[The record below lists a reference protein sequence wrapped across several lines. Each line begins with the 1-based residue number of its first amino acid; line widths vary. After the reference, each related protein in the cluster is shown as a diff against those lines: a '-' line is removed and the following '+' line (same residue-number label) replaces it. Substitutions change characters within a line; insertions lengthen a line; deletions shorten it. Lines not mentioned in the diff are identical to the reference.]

1 MGGYC
6 RYTVGIGLRTRR
18 PFQGGLALRYKK
30 QLKEGTASACSHRAP
45 AAPLP
50 IYFSSSV
57 GVGLALPSQLHPSAR
72 VRAVH
77 SHNSPSLKCP
87 DRTRAR
93 GAEGTYVSS
102 SPNDVNGSKVPKTWH
117 RSAWHPV
124 GHPLHC
130 VQGTLLWVPIAGK
143 KGQGGKGGKG
153 GGIMSSTFCVYEC
166 PPSCRQDVLHSE
178 FGIVSSLS
186 PCVSAIRVSLAR

>member
-87 DRTRAR
+87 DLTRAR

-102 SPNDVNGSKVPKTWH
+102 SPNDVNGSKVQKNMAQKCLAPC
-117 RSAWHPV
+117 RA
-124 GHPLHC
+124 
-130 VQGTLLWVPIAGK
+130 
-143 KGQGGKGGKG
+143 
-153 GGIMSSTFCVYEC
+153 
-166 PPSCRQDVLHSE
+166 PPSLRSGHALVGANSREKGARGKRGKRGRNYEFYVLR
-178 FGIVSSLS
+178 L
-186 PCVSAIRVSLAR
+186 